1 MGYRFF
7 LNFLVALSFLA
18 GNHCFAQV
26 GDYPTRPIRLLVGFS
41 AGGATDVSARLF
53 AKQMSEILGQ
63 PVLVEN
69 RLGAA
74 GTIAAEQV
82 AKAAP
87 DGYTLFYTS
96 SSTQALSP
104 NVYPNLS
111 WDPIKD
117 FSPIALVAKYPQALL
132 VSNEVPVNNIGE
144 LIALVQKSSGKF
156 SYGSAGNGGTQ
167 HLAGALF
174 NAQAKMDMIHVP
186 YKGMSAAYPDLISGR
201 IQVMFDNAPSAI
213 PFISSGKVKGVA
225 ISSLTRIKSLPNV
238 PTIAESGYPGFEVV
252 AWTGFVAPANTP
264 APIISKLN
272 KAILKAS
279 QSPEVRNWL
288 EENGSPTNL
297 VSSPASFGI
306 FLKKELLFWRKAVE
320 ISGASADQ

>member
-1 MGYRFF
+1 MDYRFF
-7 LNFLVALSFLA
+7 FNTLASFLLLV
-18 GNHCFAQV
+18 GNNCFAQ
-26 GDYPTRPIRLLVGFS
+26 GSDYPSKPIRLLVGFS
-41 AGGATDVSARLF
+41 AGGATDISARLF

-82 AKAAP
+82 AKSQA

-96 SSTQALSP
+96 SSTQAISP
-104 NVYPNLS
+104 HVYPNLS

-132 VSNEVPVNNIGE
+132 VSNEVPVNNLGE
-144 LIALVQKSSGKF
+144 LVALVHKSPGKF

-167 HLAGALF
+167 HLAGALL
-174 NAQAKMDMIHVP
+174 NAQTKMDMTHVP
-186 YKGMSAAYPDLISGR
+186 YKGMSVAYPDLISGR

-213 PFISSGKVKGVA
+213 PFISSGKVRGLA
-225 ISSLTRIKSLPNV
+225 ISSLTRMKSLPNV
-238 PTIAESGYPGFEVV
+238 PTIAESGYPDFEVV

-264 APIISKLN
+264 VAIINKLN

-279 QSPEVRNWL
+279 QSPEVKDWL
-288 EENGSPTNL
+288 EDNGSPTNL
-297 VSSPASFGI
+297 VSSPASFGMFI
-306 FLKKELLFWRKAVE
+306 KKELLFWKKAVE
-320 ISGASADQ
+320 ISGADINQ

>member
-1 MGYRFF
+1 MDSKTIFKIF
-7 LNFLVALSFLA
+7 IVSVVLWANNLLA
-18 GNHCFAQV
+18 KTSE
-26 GDYPTRPIRLLVGFS
+26 YPTKPIKLLVGFS

-53 AKQMSEILGQ
+53 AKRMSEILGQ
-63 PVLVEN
+63 PVTVEN
-69 RLGAA
+69 KLGAA

-82 AKAAP
+82 AKSPA
-87 DGYTLFYTS
+87 DGYTLLYTS
-96 SSTQALSP
+96 SSIHGISP

-132 VSNEVPVNNIGE
+132 ISNEVPANNLRE
-144 LIALVQKSSGKF
+144 LVVLINKSPGKY

-167 HLAGALF
+167 HLAGALL
-174 NAQAKMDMIHVP
+174 NAQAKMDMTHIP

-213 PFISSGKVKGVA
+213 PFITSGKVEGVA
-225 ISSLTRIKSLPNV
+225 VSSLNRVKSLPNI

-264 APIISKLN
+264 VSIINKLN
-272 KAILKAS
+272 AAILKAS
-279 QSPEVRNWL
+279 QSPEVKDWL
-288 EENGSPTNL
+288 EDNGSPTNL
-297 VSSPASFGI
+297 VGNPADFGL
-306 FLKKELLFWRKAVE
+306 FLKKELAFWKQAVE
-320 ISGASADQ
+320 ISGARAD